1 MKNEGQDNLVKLLAG
16 DIGRIIFW
24 GQSLLMNDNYLT
36 LLVKLIALN
45 EISIK
50 QNNYLS
56 VFHNKIF
63 LMKILEMTHQNT
75 RKADNAYAFLNSII
89 ELTDLSL
96 EFVQN
101 LLPDFVSL
109 VIEKGKKYL
118 FKVNRQSQDMLFKGI
133 CSLSILLNFVVLQP
147 SSGSSTPCFHFDY
160 FNLLLTLLNSE
171 QQNRKTTIFHAIQL
185 SIKLISE
192 HHYHS
197 VLNYLSP

>member
-1 MKNEGQDNLVKLLAG
+1 
-16 DIGRIIFW
+16 
-24 GQSLLMNDNYLT
+24 MNDNYLT

-96 EFVQN
+96 EFV
-101 LLPDFVSL
+101 
-109 VIEKGKKYL
+109 
-118 FKVNRQSQDMLFKGI
+118 
-133 CSLSILLNFVVLQP
+133 
-147 SSGSSTPCFHFDY
+147 
-160 FNLLLTLLNSE
+160 
-171 QQNRKTTIFHAIQL
+171 
-185 SIKLISE
+185 
-192 HHYHS
+192 
-197 VLNYLSP
+197 